1 MTDFFVLNPRMRVL
15 LSMVKESL
23 AKASFVPA
31 GDPAAGGGM
40 PMGADPM
47 AAGGAVPPGMDPAAA
62 AGAPPMAPPP
72 PEGGG
77 GGMDPMAAMAATGA
91 GDGGLQQMV
100 QQAVQQA
107 MAGAGG
113 AGGAPGQIKPKIDIP
128 TELMQIKQ
136 MLAKLVDASGLQ
148 LSAES
153 MVATPE
159 KLTESLA
166 QAPTKA
172 AQEQS
177 PLWAKAA
184 GLLAVLRA
192 QKNND

>member
-1 MTDFFVLNPRMRVL
+1 MIDHLMLTPRMQVL
-15 LSMVKESL
+15 LGMAKSAL
-23 AKASFVPA
+23 AKTAFVPTGGA
-31 GDPAAGGGM
+31 EGGM

-47 AAGGAVPPGMDPAAA
+47 AAGGAVPPGMDPAAM
-62 AGAPPMAPPP
+62 GGAPPP
-72 PEGGG
+72 PPPPGDPAAMGG

-107 MAGAGG
+107 LAGG
-113 AGGAPGQIKPKIDIP
+113 AGGAGAGQIKPKIDIP

-136 MLAKLVDASGLQ
+136 MLAKLVDASGIQ

-172 AQEQS
+172 AKEEYS
-177 PLWAKAA
+177 PMWAKAA
-184 GLLAVLRA
+184 GLLAVIRA
-192 QKNND
+192 RKEV